1 MKEIIKKWDK
11 DLKDLIKYR
20 KQILNDY
27 QKEKEG
33 ENKEYLKK
41 KYAQVVGQIEMKMHD
56 IEELE
61 KVV

>member
-1 MKEIIKKWDK
+1 MKEILKKWDK

-61 KVV
+61 KLQ

>member
-1 MKEIIKKWDK
+1 MKEILKKWDK

-61 KVV
+61 KAI